1 MEQFE
6 ALPLPH
12 KVLMV
17 FLALASIAGVF
28 YFVLIGDL
36 EAEIASSQAKVR
48 KTEQAAAQLKRYE
61 NKDLM
66 ASNDVNTIFHLAK
79 FVPCSHDKITQQVL
93 RLLFNLSFDKSCRT
107 KMVEVGFLPKL
118 VDLLKKAPFRA
129 KTVSREEGGR
139 MGGNVI

>member
-1 MEQFE
+1 MKKS
-6 ALPLPH
+6 LVKMLTDSLNRRTPDC
-12 KVLMV
+12 LMLILT
-17 FLALASIAGVF
+17 FLRKLSIF
-28 YFVLIGDL
+28 D
-36 EAEIASSQAKVR
+36 
-48 KTEQAAAQLKRYE
+48 E

-129 KTVSREEGGR
+129 KTVSRGWGECDVSPLLTHAR
-139 MGGNVI
+139 ADPRPLPPVR